1 MARRLRNSNRR
12 KSYGGTSVSC
22 QTSAFQEEMYT
33 NLGNKWDSSQ
43 EKEGEEAANK
53 PKGNVWASVQDHVR
67 NDPEVFFRGEGEPCS
82 LVIWVKIMGRKCK
95 AVVDSGAQVTVIN
108 KDCFK
113 EYMRGKPCRPA
124 RLKGVA
130 KDNLLMAE
138 VVDEVEI
145 ELGGISKKNRV
156 FVANISNE
164 FIIGLDTMRMFKM
177 ILDVGKGMV
186 GVNGKVLPGCFKYV
200 GGAEVPLYPVETVR
214 RVELE
219 PSSVTKIPVTVK
231 GDPKWCWI
239 REPGFPDCRFFM
251 PSAVMGPSK
260 EGYVWVINDAE
271 DKMYVPEGTIMG
283 IGQDWEE
290 EQEIVEYSEPMGAVR
305 GVGEGIPEHIK
316 DMFDRASAGVG
327 EDEAVVLKLL
337 LIKYRGDFAE
347 HDMDLGDFSALKHV
361 IDTRDA
367 RPVKQRPRRTP
378 LAFEGRRKNTLKN
391 IWDAG
396 IISRGVSEW
405 ASPTVLVRKR
415 DGTVR

>member
-1 MARRLRNSNRR
+1 M
-12 KSYGGTSVSC
+12 K
-22 QTSAFQEEMYT
+22 
-33 NLGNKWDSSQ
+33 
-43 EKEGEEAANK
+43 
-53 PKGNVWASVQDHVR
+53 
-67 NDPEVFFRGEGEPCS
+67 
-82 LVIWVKIMGRKCK
+82 
-95 AVVDSGAQVTVIN
+95 
-108 KDCFK
+108 
-113 EYMRGKPCRPA
+113 GKPCRPA

-130 KDNLLMAE
+130 EDNSLMSE

-145 ELGGISKKNRV
+145 EMGGISKKNRV
-156 FVANISNE
+156 FVADISDE
-164 FIIGLDTMRMFKM
+164 CIIGLDTMRMFKM

-186 GVNGKVLPGCFKYV
+186 GENGKVLPWCFKYV

-231 GDPKWCWI
+231 GDPKGCWI
-239 REPGFPDCRFFM
+239 LEPGFPDCRFFM

-327 EDEAVVLKLL
+327 EDEAVALKLL
-337 LIKYRGDFAE
+337 LIKYRGVFAE
-347 HDMDLGDFSALKHV
+347 HDMDLGDFSAVKHV

-367 RPVKQRPRRTP
+367 RPVKQRPRGRH
-378 LAFEGRRKNTLKN
+378 LLLRGRRKNTLKTF
-391 IWDAG
+391 G
-396 IISRGVSEW
+396 RGYYFQGCFRMGVTYS
-405 ASPTVLVRKR
+405 V
-415 DGTVR
+415 G